1 MYSGQVSSLKP
12 RILPSDLLSFV
23 QNPSK
28 ALNYGGGNFGKQQNT
43 AELACCFRVESMEG
57 LKPGPANFLVYI
69 HPSKSKII
77 SDAILVEL
85 NSLLFKFSETFDG
98 VVLAYEPNVQSYLAM
113 ILPGLHPYLGVSI
126 QSELL
131 LFHPKPDMLVEGEVV
146 KVTESSIHLIVLGFS
161 SAIIMDSDIREE
173 FCFDEEIIH
182 ISGSLLP
189 AHTGCVKWLEK
200 HVEELSQS
208 KSNTKKRKAIKET
221 GEVYAVDK
229 VATDGGKVPVE
240 V

>member
-1 MYSGQVSSLKP
+1 
-12 RILPSDLLSFV
+12 
-23 QNPSK
+23 
-28 ALNYGGGNFGKQQNT
+28 
-43 AELACCFRVESMEG
+43 MEG
-57 LKPGPANFLVYI
+57 LKLALANLLVYI

-85 NSLLFKFSETFDG
+85 NSLLFKFNETFDG
-98 VVLAYEPNVQSYLAM
+98 VVLAYEPNVQSYLAK

-131 LFHPKPDMLVEGEVV
+131 LFHPKPDMIVEGEVV
-146 KVTESSIHLIVLGFS
+146 KVTESAIHLIVLGFS

-173 FCFDEEIIH
+173 FRYKAKHGKEVFKSTVHRKHRIRVGTIMRFVVKSFDEEIIH

-189 AHTGCVKWLEK
+189 VHTGCVKWLEK

-208 KSNTKKRKAIKET
+208 ESNTKKRKAIKET

-229 VATDGGKVPVE
+229 VATDGEKVPV
-240 V
+240 VVSKTNVKSKKRKDRSR